1 VTTIGNAVSD
11 ELRNRSKLELKFLLL
26 QEQNDSVV
34 VQLTMNIQKILTLL
48 LVAAAAPVHA
58 EPALTIYNQNFAV
71 VRDAVPLDLKA
82 GVNDVSF
89 NNTTAHLEPDSV
101 ILRDP
106 AGKLKLRILEQ
117 NYRNDPV
124 SQELLLSIFEGKT
137 IDFFVREPN
146 KPDRT
151 VPGKIIRSGYVMHS
165 QQAMQRYGRQYSLS
179 QGAMAYAGSGGTGQ
193 PIIEVD
199 GKIQFGLPGQP
210 IFPSLGDD
218 TILKPMISWKLDAG
232 APAKLDVELCY
243 VTGGMTWEADY
254 NVVAPETSDLLEI
267 VGWVTMD
274 NQSGKTFENAKIKLM
289 AGDVSKIQPQNGMD
303 AMVSS
308 GAVFATRGGAGGPP
322 VTEKAFDEYH
332 LYTLQRATTLRDRET
347 KQVEFIRASG
357 VNSKKVFVYDGLKV
371 DWNRWRGY
379 NMESLRRNE
388 EFGLECDTKVA
399 VMREFKNSEANH
411 LGMPLPKGRVRFYKQ
426 DDDKQIEFTG
436 ENLIDHTA
444 KDELVKIYTGNA
456 FDLVGERRRTDYKTD
471 SSNHWT
477 DESFEIK
484 VRNHKKEAVEIR
496 IVEHL
501 YRWFNW
507 DIVEKSDVFLK
518 KNAQEMEF
526 RVQVKPDEEKVVT
539 YKVHYSW

>member
-1 VTTIGNAVSD
+1 
-11 ELRNRSKLELKFLLL
+11 
-26 QEQNDSVV
+26 
-34 VQLTMNIQKILTLL
+34 VQ
-48 LVAAAAPVHA
+48 
-58 EPALTIYNQNFAV
+58 
-71 VRDAVPLDLKA
+71 
-82 GVNDVSF
+82 
-89 NNTTAHLEPDSV
+89 
-101 ILRDP
+101 
-106 AGKLKLRILEQ
+106 
-117 NYRNDPV
+117 
-124 SQELLLSIFEGKT
+124 
-137 IDFFVREPN
+137 
-146 KPDRT
+146 
-151 VPGKIIRSGYVMHS
+151 GKIIRSGYVVHS
-165 QQAMQRYGRQYSLS
+165 QAAMQRYGQRYY
-179 QGAMAYAGSGGTGQ
+179 QGQMAMANVGGDGGPTQ
-193 PIIEVD
+193 PVIEVD

-218 TILKPMISWKLDAG
+218 TILKPTLSWQLETDKAAKLDA
-232 APAKLDVELCY
+232 ELCY

-254 NVVAPETSDLLEI
+254 NVVAPEKGELLDI

-274 NQSGKTFENAKIKLM
+274 NQSGRTFENAKIKLM
-289 AGDVSKIQPQNGMD
+289 AGDVNKIQPEGMD
-303 AMVSS
+303 QSRAS
-308 GAVFATRGGAGGPP
+308 FALGRGGSNGAPP

-347 KQVEFIRASG
+347 KQVEFVRASG
-357 VNSKKVFVYDGLKV
+357 VKSEKIFVYDGLRI
-371 DWNRWRGY
+371 DWNRWRG
-379 NMESLRRNE
+379 NNPEHLRRNE
-388 EFGLECDTKVA
+388 EFGVDSDTKVA

-471 SSNHWT
+471 GSNHWT